1 MSASLRLRPAQVQDA
16 AAICEIY
23 NHYVLHSGATFE
35 EEAVC
40 AEEMAGRIIRCL
52 RAFIW
57 LVAETDDELV
67 GYAYA
72 TSWKPRSAY
81 RNTVET
87 AVYVAHDRVREGAG
101 RLLLIELIRQLRE
114 RGLHCAL
121 AGICLPNDPSVALH
135 EELGFRKVG
144 ELEEVGFKFGQWL
157 NVGYWELKL

>member
-1 MSASLRLRPAQVQDA
+1 MNAALRLRPAKVGDA
-16 AAICEIY
+16 AAICDIY

-35 EEAVC
+35 EEPVSTKD
-40 AEEMAGRIIRCL
+40 MAGRIALCL
-52 RAFIW
+52 EDFFW
-57 LVAETDDELV
+57 LVAEEGEELV

-72 TSWKPRSAY
+72 TRWKPRSAY

-87 AVYVAHDRVREGAG
+87 AVYVAHDRQRKGTG
-101 RLLLIELIRQLRE
+101 RLLLIELVRQLRE

-121 AGICLPNDPSVALH
+121 AGICLPNDASVALH
-135 EELGFRKVG
+135 EDLGFRKVG

>member
-1 MSASLRLRPAQVQDA
+1 MSATLRLRPARVEDA
-16 AAICEIY
+16 TAICDIY
-23 NHYVLHSGATFE
+23 NYYVLHSGATFE
-35 EEAVC
+35 EQPVSRED
-40 AEEMAGRIIRCL
+40 MAGRIKLCL
-52 RAFIW
+52 NEFIW
-57 LVAETDDELV
+57 LVAETDDELI

-72 TSWKPRSAY
+72 TRWKPRSAY

-87 AVYVAHDRVREGAG
+87 AVYVAHNRQRQGAG
-101 RLLLIELIRQLRE
+101 KLLLVDLIRQLRE

-121 AGICLPNDPSVALH
+121 AGICLPNAPSVAVH